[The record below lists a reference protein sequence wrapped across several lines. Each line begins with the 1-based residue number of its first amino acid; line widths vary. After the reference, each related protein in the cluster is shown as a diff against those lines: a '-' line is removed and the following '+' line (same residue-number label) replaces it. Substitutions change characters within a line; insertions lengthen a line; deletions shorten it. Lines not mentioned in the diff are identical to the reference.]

1 MYSFSG
7 SYQKTFS
14 IKGSKPRKRKN
25 PGHKDSTVREAKRMK
40 VKEDE
45 MRVKKDPRLTAEEQA
60 REQPVQTGAGRGF
73 QERGLQK
80 LK

>member
-1 MYSFSG
+1 
-7 SYQKTFS
+7 
-14 IKGSKPRKRKN
+14 
-25 PGHKDSTVREAKRMK
+25 MK

-45 MRVKKDPRLTAEEQA
+45 MRVKEDPRLTAEQQA
-60 REQPVQTGAGRGF
+60 REQPIQTGAGRGF